1 MNLRLGGGV
10 FNRRLTASMRSLGK
24 LGLSK
29 SSLHPAARPTP
40 VRQSST
46 AGRGAAPTFSGR
58 CTPIGVDPYGW
69 LVHRCKNI
77 VDGGDLTSRCVE
89 SGLSRFR
96 HTEQNTAGQL
106 KPTLGLIVGQIL
118 CDELKSQSLGSVAL
132 RPRRYAPRCSHHVH
146 VRFDV

>member
-10 FNRRLTASMRSLGK
+10 FNRRHTASMRSLGK

-58 CTPIGVDPYGW
+58 CTPIGVDHYGW
-69 LVHRCKNI
+69 LVHRSQNI

-118 CDELKSQSLGSVAL
+118 CDELRASHLAPSRCALVATL
-132 RPRRYAPRCSHHVH
+132 PRC
-146 VRFDV
+146 